1 MNVQQTVQA
10 VKESFATVA
19 RGDIPALLETLTNDV
34 EWVVPGPSIVP
45 MTGTHRGKEGVARYY
60 GLLQERL
67 NVLQFEPKEFYAQG
81 DTVVV
86 LGFFRGRV
94 KATDRVYESDWALVY
109 TVRDGKIARCREY
122 YDTAGQV
129 AAFRGE

>member
-1 MNVQQTVQA
+1 MNQQQA
-10 VKESFATVA
+10 LQVAKDSFAAVG
-19 RGDIPALLETLTNDV
+19 RGDIPGLLTTLTDDV

-45 MTGTHRGKEGVARYY
+45 MTGHHRGKEGVSRYY
-60 GLLQERL
+60 ALLKEKL
-67 NVLQFEPKEFYAQG
+67 DVLQFEPREFYTQG
-81 DTVVV
+81 DTVTV

-94 KATDRVYESDWALVY
+94 KATDRVYESEWALVY

-122 YDTAGQV
+122 YDTAAQV